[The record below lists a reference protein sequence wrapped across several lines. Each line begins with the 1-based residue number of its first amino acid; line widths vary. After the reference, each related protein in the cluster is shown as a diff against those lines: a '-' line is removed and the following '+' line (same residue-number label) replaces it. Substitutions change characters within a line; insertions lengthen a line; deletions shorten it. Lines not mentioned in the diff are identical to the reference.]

1 MCLLGQGKRWHR
13 RRGIDSIGGMGNP
26 LPEKIEEFRR
36 ENPAVWEAFATL
48 AGICHE
54 QGGPLDERARRL
66 VKLGLA
72 VGSQHEGAVHSAAR
86 HALESGC
93 TRDELR
99 HVAILAITTLGW
111 PSAYAALRWIEE
123 EANG

>member
-1 MCLLGQGKRWHR
+1 MCLPVRRKHWRR
-13 RRGIDSIGGMGNP
+13 RRGIDSIGGMSNP

-36 ENPAVWEAFATL
+36 ENPAVWDAFAAL
-48 AGICHE
+48 AGACHE

-72 VGSQHEGAVHSAAR
+72 VGAQHEGAVHSATR
-86 HALESGC
+86 HALEAGC
-93 TRDELR
+93 TREDLR

-123 EANG
+123 EAKG